1 MEPTLPSP
9 GPPFLPTPITL
20 DCRCLAHVCVP
31 SWAVSPC
38 QAGPR
43 SSSSSPEA
51 PWGLTCSEGTDG
63 ARLTPSAKLGTEG
76 NDGDWRPG
84 PLAPSLGLC
93 ACPRGQG
100 RLDGVR
106 APCRVAWLPRPPW
119 ARLHQAAQ
127 SASSPKGPAPLGRS
141 WWEGRHCWNVPS
153 QERRVGGPLHQQIPL
168 AAQVP
173 PPPGSL
179 TQSPVACASCPH
191 VCGSHSL
198 FLHLCEM
205 G

>member
-1 MEPTLPSP
+1 MT
-9 GPPFLPTPITL
+9 
-20 DCRCLAHVCVP
+20 CLWLA
-31 SWAVSPC
+31 
-38 QAGPR
+38 
-43 SSSSSPEA
+43 
-51 PWGLTCSEGTDG
+51 
-63 ARLTPSAKLGTEG
+63 
-76 NDGDWRPG
+76 GDWRPG

-100 RLDGVR
+100 RLDGVS
-106 APCRVAWLPRPPW
+106 APCWVAWRPRPPW

-127 SASSPKGPAPLGRS
+127 SASSPKGPAPLGQS

-153 QERRVGGPLHQQIPL
+153 QERRVGGPLHQQILL

-179 TQSPVACASCPH
+179 TRSPVACASCPH
-191 VCGSHSL
+191 VCGSHGPSQVPAL
-198 FLHLCEM
+198 AASTRQTQSWCRRNTGHSSEVMLSPPGLSLHLCEM